1 MASISASVSTKR
13 TAGAVTLHKRLL
25 AKKLKEAAD
34 AERGLVDPGP
44 TDKAQAV
51 GNGRRA
57 PVSINKEPVDDFRRR
72 LDYILSKDPQYDI
85 KSVFKAIKQLPIARV
100 YETAFDVLVKHK
112 RPDDGA
118 NVLLQMQK
126 NGLLA
131 SDETLAKTMTMT
143 LSLMPPEEVDYD
155 VVFLIG
161 TIVGQESYTER
172 QFEDLLKL
180 MRLYDIDRHLISI
193 VVNHFREMRESQGPY
208 FPRLELVPDLV
219 EALALEGKAEQAVD
233 MLESVDVPYH
243 VGRRRSVAI
252 AYTRLL
258 VAIRETND
266 WDEALAGRIERSVV
280 QHKVRR
286 QIPMTLMLAWAVSCG
301 KYNAALEIYTMFQR
315 DRDLVIDAY
324 VFRALFEI
332 PLAFNYS
339 DKALSGDN
347 ELSTDMGLSTVGRV
361 SVSEVAPRRL
371 FRSMVISASGQA
383 PIVVPDTALLAT
395 ALAAFVHQRDYAAAL
410 VALRAFATYNAPL
423 DPGAFYV
430 VVKPLIQRMWGDLAG
445 KRRLRTLQVKWGDRF
460 LGVPFG
466 AVRLSETT
474 VARILDQVSREVF
487 RVADPLGAPTAVE
500 VPHLRLAGGAFYT
513 GIRREVLEAS
523 WGPVV
528 YAMPSMELMETVG
541 AETDVLY
548 KPDPLERLLRRA
560 LVAEIILSGE
570 EDVDT
575 AIQKIQGEVRLA
587 EEEMGT
593 MILSEKARR

>member
-1 MASISASVSTKR
+1 M
-13 TAGAVTLHKRLL
+13 HKSLL

-34 AERGLVDPGP
+34 VGRELSDGGS
-44 TDKAQAV
+44 TDKAQAAT
-51 GNGRRA
+51 NGRRL
-57 PVSINKEPVDDFRRR
+57 PVTINKEPVDDFRRR

-85 KSVFKAIKQLPIARV
+85 KSIYKAIKQLPIARV

-131 SDETLAKTMTMT
+131 SNETLAKTMTMT
-143 LSLMPPEEVDYD
+143 LSLMPPDQVDYD
-155 VVFLIG
+155 VVFCIG
-161 TIVGQESYTER
+161 TIVGRETYTQK

-180 MRLYDIDRHLISI
+180 MRLYDIDPHIISI
-193 VVNHFREMRESQGPY
+193 VVNHFREMRESRGPY

-219 EALALEGKAEQAVD
+219 EALVLEGKAEKAVD
-233 MLESVDVPYH
+233 MLENVDGPFYA
-243 VGRRRSVAI
+243 GRRRSVAI

-258 VAIRETND
+258 VAIREMND
-266 WDEALAGRIERSVV
+266 WDEDLVGRIARSVV

-286 QIPMTLMLAWAVSCG
+286 QIPMTLILAWAVGCG
-301 KYNAALEIYTMFQR
+301 KYTAALEIYTMFQR
-315 DRDLVIDAY
+315 DRDLVVDAY

-332 PLAFNYS
+332 PLAFRYS
-339 DKALSGDN
+339 DKATSGDSK
-347 ELSTDMGLSTVGRV
+347 LSSDMSLS
-361 SVSEVAPRRL
+361 SVMRISISNIAPRCL
-371 FRSMVISASGQA
+371 FRSMVITASGQA

-410 VALRAFATYNAPL
+410 VALRAFATYDTPL
-423 DPGAFYV
+423 DPGTFYA
-430 VVKPLIQRMWGDLAG
+430 VVKPLVQRMWGDLTG
-445 KRRLRTLQVKWGDRF
+445 KRRLRRLQVKWGDRF

-474 VARILDQVSREVF
+474 VMRILDQVSREVF
-487 RVADPLGAPTAVE
+487 RLADPLGAPTAAE
-500 VPHLRLAGGAFYT
+500 APHLRLAGAASYVGV
-513 GIRREVLEAS
+513 RREALEAC

-541 AETDVLY
+541 AETDELY

-560 LVAEIILSGE
+560 LVAEIMLRGE
-570 EDVDT
+570 ENMNFAT
-575 AIQKIQGEVRLA
+575 QKIEGEVRLA

-593 MILSEKARR
+593 RVMSEDARR